1 MSTISLKILAGVVTL
16 AVVGFGAANVT
27 GRFPRMEAE
36 SAPADRITFKATAAA
51 LPAAAPPAFVDA
63 PAHQTMDR
71 FAAAGVAGVGRQSAQ
86 APPASIGAFWAS
98 RKLIRSGDL
107 RILVKDVRRAIAAAD
122 SIGRS
127 HGALLAD
134 SRASGDAQTT
144 QQAEL
149 QFRVPAARFSE
160 IVAALRTLGD
170 VRNESITS
178 ADVTK
183 DYADLETRL
192 RVKDETVT
200 RLRSLLATHTAKLG
214 DVLQVEQELARTVTE
229 LEQLKGERQ
238 YYDQQVAMST
248 LSIALFEQQVVPPK
262 ARFTDPVVVASRHAL
277 EVLGTSLAGIV
288 YGIVFIGPWLILATI
303 FWWVF
308 TLLRPRLT
316 LPAIPRGPSQS

>member
-1 MSTISLKILAGVVTL
+1 V
-16 AVVGFGAANVT
+16 
-27 GRFPRMEAE
+27 R
-36 SAPADRITFKATAAA
+36 
-51 LPAAAPPAFVDA
+51 
-63 PAHQTMDR
+63 QTMDR
-71 FAAAGVAGVGRQSAQ
+71 FAPASSASVGGQSVQ
-86 APPASIGAFWAS
+86 SPPASIAAFWAS

-107 RILVKDVRRAIAAAD
+107 RILVKDVRRAIGAAD
-122 SIGRS
+122 SIGRL

-144 QQAEL
+144 QQAQL
-149 QFRVPAARFSE
+149 QFRVPADRFNE
-160 IVAALRTLGD
+160 IVAALRTIGD
-170 VRNESITS
+170 VRNESVDA

-214 DVLQVEQELARTVTE
+214 DVLQVEQELARAVTE

-248 LSIALFEQQVVPPK
+248 LSVALFEQQVVPPK
-262 ARFTDPVVVASRHAL
+262 ARFTDLLVIASRHAL

-288 YGIVFIGPWLILATI
+288 YGIVFIGPWLVLATI

-308 TLLRPRLT
+308 TLLRPRLPLQT
-316 LPAIPRGPSQS
+316 ISRGTPRS